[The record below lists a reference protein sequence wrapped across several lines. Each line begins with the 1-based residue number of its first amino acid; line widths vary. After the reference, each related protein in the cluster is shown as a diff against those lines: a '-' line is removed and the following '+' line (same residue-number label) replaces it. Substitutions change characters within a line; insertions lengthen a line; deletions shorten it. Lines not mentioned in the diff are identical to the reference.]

1 MQLQK
6 VTFTE
11 LFYTLLAVHIN
22 CVCFDH
28 DYLMLANFNVRRQQ
42 TNMKRGRFHFK
53 IFKIQD
59 YVENQAFF
67 KGAYLNSCITLTLK
81 TVRIKHCPNFQ
92 EFVQF
97 LQFTGMFWKVLMFK
111 KKTQNKTQFL
121 CTEWCRLC
129 WSMSSE
135 SRDRERSTHVWTDL
149 SSIPTMLMLEEF
161 HTGTGPGQYPSDNS
175 TIYLPRWL

>member
-81 TVRIKHCPNFQ
+81 TVRIKHCPN
-92 EFVQF
+92 
-97 LQFTGMFWKVLMFK
+97 LDKL
-111 KKTQNKTQFL
+111 
-121 CTEWCRLC
+121 EWCRLC

>member
-28 DYLMLANFNVRRQQ
+28 DYLMFANFNVRRQQ

-111 KKTQNKTQFL
+111 KKHKTKHSFCAQSGVV
-121 CTEWCRLC
+121 CVEA
-129 WSMSSE
+129 
-135 SRDRERSTHVWTDL
+135 
-149 SSIPTMLMLEEF
+149 
-161 HTGTGPGQYPSDNS
+161 
-175 TIYLPRWL
+175 